1 MIESIFPYI
10 IRLLALTFRIS
21 TEQAYKNFQKV
32 QRGSFCGP
40 HSLVLK
46 SVIAANVLNERIVK
60 NSHMQYIQY
69 PFLWLQSIFRRFGHW
84 REGLLDNEQKN
95 GKKNTISVLDGVRG
109 VAVLMV
115 IVFHVN
121 RVTGDNLW
129 NQAANPLA
137 SSISTAGGIGVTLF
151 FVLSGFLLFMPFAKA
166 ILYKTNWPLVRVFYV
181 RRVLRILPAYYVSL
195 FLLILFEYPEYL
207 HRDHLKSLALFLT
220 FFMDSTRATFRQING
235 PYWTLATEWQ
245 FYMLLPLIALGI
257 AFLVSR
263 VPIKRRLPAVTF
275 CLLGII
281 AWGLFIRYWG
291 LYYLKYPSQ
300 TFLVPRSVLDVILF
314 FSFGITGKYTEDFA
328 IGMFISLCYIY
339 TQHPTTDDK
348 IVRVWQRLSPLMWA
362 GGILLVV
369 FIAMWHFK
377 DGYASWSWPFLD
389 GIMPDFDWLNEM
401 LLAIGFGACIAAILY
416 GSAGLKTIFNW
427 PLLRGVGLISY
438 SLYIWHL
445 PLLVLFQSRVMP
457 LLQYLHLN
465 RYATYSLY
473 WLWVLLIIFPFAFLS
488 YLIVEKPWMKLG
500 DHWRIAIEKSHREK
514 LKMQEASVTRQQTFT
529 E

>member
-1 MIESIFPYI
+1 
-10 IRLLALTFRIS
+10 
-21 TEQAYKNFQKV
+21 
-32 QRGSFCGP
+32 
-40 HSLVLK
+40 
-46 SVIAANVLNERIVK
+46 
-60 NSHMQYIQY
+60 
-69 PFLWLQSIFRRFGHW
+69 
-84 REGLLDNEQKN
+84 
-95 GKKNTISVLDGVRG
+95 
-109 VAVLMV
+109 
-115 IVFHVN
+115 
-121 RVTGDNLW
+121 
-129 NQAANPLA
+129 
-137 SSISTAGGIGVTLF
+137 
-151 FVLSGFLLFMPFAKA
+151 
-166 ILYKTNWPLVRVFYV
+166 V
-181 RRVLRILPAYYVSL
+181 RRVLRILPAYYVSI

-339 TQHPTTDDK
+339 AQHPTTDGK

>member
-1 MIESIFPYI
+1 LIESIFPYI

-21 TEQAYKNFQKV
+21 TVQACKNFPKV
-32 QRGSFCGP
+32 QIGSFCGP

-46 SVIAANVLNERIVK
+46 SVVAANVLNERIVK

-84 REGLLDNEQKN
+84 REGLLDDEQKN

-195 FLLILFEYPEYL
+195 FLLILFEHPEYL

-362 GGILLVV
+362 GGILIVV

-377 DGYASWSWPFLD
+377 NGYVSWSWPFLD

-427 PLLRGVGLISY
+427 PLLRGVGLISF

-514 LKMQEASVTRQQTFT
+514 LKMQEASVTRRQTFT

>member
-1 MIESIFPYI
+1 
-10 IRLLALTFRIS
+10 
-21 TEQAYKNFQKV
+21 
-32 QRGSFCGP
+32 
-40 HSLVLK
+40 
-46 SVIAANVLNERIVK
+46 VLNESIVK
-60 NSHMQYIQY
+60 KKRFIQYIQY
-69 PFLWLQSIFRRFGHW
+69 PFLWLPGIFQRLNGWIAGR
-84 REGLLDNEQKN
+84 LDGEQHT
-95 GKKNTISVLDGVRG
+95 GKKNSITVLDGVRG
-109 VAVLMV
+109 IAVLMV

-166 ILYKTNWPLVRVFYV
+166 LLYKTNWPLARVFYM

-195 FLLILFEYPEYL
+195 FLIILFQHPEYL
-207 HRDHLKSLALFLT
+207 HRDHLKNLALFLT
-220 FFMDSTRATFRQING
+220 FFMDSSRTTFRQLNG

-257 AFLVSR
+257 ALVVSR

-300 TFLVPRSVLDVILF
+300 TFLVPRSELNDGMF
-314 FSFGITGKYTEDFA
+314 FLFGITGKYTEDFA

-339 TQHPTTDDK
+339 SQHPTTDGK
-348 IVRVWQRLSPLMWA
+348 IARRWQRLSPWMWA
-362 GGILLVV
+362 GGILIVV
-369 FIAMWHFK
+369 FNAMWHFK
-377 DGYASWSWPFLD
+377 DFYVTTSWPFLTSL
-389 GIMPDFDWLNEM
+389 MPEFDWLNEM
-401 LLAIGFGACIAAILY
+401 ILAIGFGACIAAILY
-416 GSAGLKTIFNW
+416 GSASLKSIFNW
-427 PLLRGVGLISY
+427 PLLRWVGLISF

-445 PLLVLFQSRVMP
+445 PLLVLFQSYVMP
-457 LLQYLHLN
+457 LLQGLHLN

-473 WLWVLLIIFPFAFLS
+473 WLWVLVVIVPFSFLS

-500 DHWRIAIEKSHREK
+500 DHWRVVIEKKHREK
-514 LKMQEASVTRQQTFT
+514 LRLQDDQATHQQTFT
-529 E
+529 EQETAPALPQEAITK